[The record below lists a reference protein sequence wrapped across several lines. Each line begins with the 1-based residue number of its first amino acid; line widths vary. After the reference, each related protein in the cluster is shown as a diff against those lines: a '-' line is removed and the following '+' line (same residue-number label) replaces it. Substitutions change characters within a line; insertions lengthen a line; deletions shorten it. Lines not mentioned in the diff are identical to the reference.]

1 MAKKIVVLGT
11 QYTLNW
17 WDQYLKCGSI
27 ISNFY
32 YLIKG
37 SLVSH
42 ELRHNQLSISYTSS
56 LFLPNSFSRT
66 NEHTHRVPTNHRGFY
81 DYHITLKQIKL
92 IPKTFYTHGMV
103 RMNQRLSYPGIPG
116 WSE

>member
-1 MAKKIVVLGT
+1 MAKKIEVLGT

-27 ISNFY
+27 ISNFYYFY

-66 NEHTHRVPTNHRGFY
+66 NEHTQSTYEPQGV
-81 DYHITLKQIKL
+81 L
-92 IPKTFYTHGMV
+92 
-103 RMNQRLSYPGIPG
+103 RLPCHP
-116 WSE
+116 